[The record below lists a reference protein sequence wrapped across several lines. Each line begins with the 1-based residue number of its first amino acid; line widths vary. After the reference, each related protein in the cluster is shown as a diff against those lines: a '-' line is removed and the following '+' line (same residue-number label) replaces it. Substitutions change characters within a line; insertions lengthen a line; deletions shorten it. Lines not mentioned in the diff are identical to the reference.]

1 MRRPLGLG
9 GAALIVSGSVL
20 ISRVLGLGR
29 ETLLA
34 ALLGVSE
41 EGDLYRFAF
50 VVPDFLNY
58 LLAGG
63 FLSITL
69 IPILSRRIEEGNED
83 ALHRDFSAVFRWVGT
98 AIVILTAV
106 LMLVADHVC
115 RVAFPTLGEADLDRV
130 VDLTRIILPA
140 QVAFVLGALL
150 MAYQYSKRRFLYPAL
165 APVIYNL
172 GIIIGGVA
180 GAGQDS
186 NRAAGF
192 IWGAL
197 VGAVV
202 GTLVL
207 QWIGARRAGLRIS
220 TGNSRAVRSYLT
232 LAFPLMIGQSVTV
245 LDEQFPRLFGQ
256 LGADGSAAALSL
268 GRMLNMVPVGVIAQA
283 AAVASYPFL
292 ARLVA
297 SRAEERT
304 DRVTLRALRGTTFV
318 SMAALAFF
326 FGAATPLVRLVYEW
340 GRFGASDSAQVAMLL
355 AWFSLSIPAWGI
367 HQILGRWFYAHQRM
381 WLPVLVGTA
390 ATAGAIPLSLMM
402 FEASGVAGLAI
413 ASSIVMWLY
422 TIALTAI
429 WAYRRPDR
437 WRPLAA
443 TLGRTLP
450 LALAAA
456 GLIRVLNGAVAAP
469 GTLAALF
476 MTAVSLVVLI
486 AVFAVG
492 GRPLRLEESRP
503 GWWRDTPLA
512 GSAGTPPNAAL
523 GGETG
528 TANEPETDPDAPV

>member
-1 MRRPLGLG
+1 MRRTLGLG

-20 ISRVLGLGR
+20 VSRLLGLGR

-34 ALLGVSE
+34 ALLGVTE

-69 IPILSRRIEEGNED
+69 IPILSRRIEEGDEN

-115 RVAFPTLGEADLDRV
+115 RVAFPTLGKADLDRV
-130 VDLTRIILPA
+130 VNLTRIILPA

-172 GIIIGGVA
+172 GIIVGGVL

-220 TGNSRAVRSYLT
+220 SGTSTAVRSYLT

-297 SRAEERT
+297 SGANT

-340 GRFGASDSAQVAMLL
+340 GRFGASDSTQVAMLL

-381 WLPVLVGTA
+381 WLPVLVGTM
-390 ATAGAIPLSLMM
+390 ATAAAIPLSLTM
-402 FEASGVAGLAI
+402 FQANGIAGLAI
-413 ASSIVMWLY
+413 ASTIAMWLY

-429 WAYRRPDR
+429 WAHRRPDR

-443 TLGRTLP
+443 TVRRTLP
-450 LALAAA
+450 LVLMAAL
-456 GLIRVLNGAVAAP
+456 LIRVLNDALATSGA
-469 GTLAALF
+469 LAALF
-476 MTAVSLVVLI
+476 LIALSLVVLI

-492 GRPLRLEESRP
+492 GRSLRLEESKP
-503 GWWRDTPLA
+503 SWWRRP
-512 GSAGTPPNAAL
+512 
-523 GGETG
+523 
-528 TANEPETDPDAPV
+528 NEPEADPDAQV

>member
-1 MRRPLGLG
+1 MRRPLGMG
-9 GAALIVSGSVL
+9 GAAILVSGSILV
-20 ISRVLGLGR
+20 SRLLGLGR

-50 VVPDFLNY
+50 VVPDILNY

-69 IPILSRRIEEGNED
+69 IPILARRIEEGDED
-83 ALHRDFSAVFRWVGT
+83 ALHRDFSAVFRWVGS
-98 AIVILTAV
+98 AIIILTVV

-180 GAGQDS
+180 GASQDS

-197 VGAVV
+197 IGAVV

-207 QWIGARRAGLRIS
+207 QWIGARRAGLRITTGSS
-220 TGNSRAVRSYLT
+220 TAVRSYLT

-268 GRMLNMVPVGVIAQA
+268 GRMLNMVPVGLIAQA

-297 SRAEERT
+297 SGAEQRT

-326 FGAATPLVRLVYEW
+326 FGAAAPLVRLVYEW

-355 AWFSLSIPAWGI
+355 GWFSLSIPAWGI
-367 HQILGRWFYAHQRM
+367 HQILGRWFYAHRRM

-390 ATAGAIPLSLMM
+390 ATVGAIPLSLSL
-402 FEASGVAGLAI
+402 FEATGVAGLAI

-422 TIALTAI
+422 TIALIVI
-429 WAYRRPDR
+429 WAQGRPDR

-443 TLGRTLP
+443 TVGRTLP
-450 LALAAA
+450 LMLVAALFIRVVNDALATPDALAA
-456 GLIRVLNGAVAAP
+456 LVMI
-469 GTLAALF
+469 
-476 MTAVSLVVLI
+476 AVSLVVLI

-492 GRPLRLEESRP
+492 GRPLRLEESTP
-503 GWWRDTPLA
+503 GWWRDTHLA
-512 GSAGTPPNAAL
+512 GSAGTNPNLSL

-528 TANEPETDPDAPV
+528 TASEPEVDPDAPV

>member
-1 MRRPLGLG
+1 MG

-20 ISRVLGLGR
+20 ISRLLGLGR

-34 ALLGVSE
+34 ALLGVTE

-69 IPILSRRIEEGNED
+69 IPILSRRIEEGDED

-98 AIVILTAV
+98 AIIILTAV

-130 VDLTRIILPA
+130 ANLTRIILPA

-172 GIIIGGVA
+172 GIIMGGVV

-197 VGAVV
+197 VGAVL
-202 GTLVL
+202 GTLAL

-220 TGNSRAVRSYLT
+220 TGNSTAVRSYLT

-268 GRMLNMVPVGVIAQA
+268 GRMLNMVPIGVIAQA

-297 SRAEERT
+297 AGAEQRT

-326 FGAATPLVRLVYEW
+326 FGAAAPLVRLVYEW
-340 GRFGASDSAQVAMLL
+340 GRFGSSDSAQVAILL

-390 ATAGAIPLSLMM
+390 ATAAAIPLSLMM
-402 FEASGVAGLAI
+402 FEATGVAGLAI

-422 TIALTAI
+422 TIALVAI

-443 TLGRTLP
+443 TAGRTLP
-450 LALAAA
+450 LVLMAAF
-456 GLIRVLNGAVAAP
+456 LIRVLNDALATSGA
-469 GTLAALF
+469 LAAF
-476 MTAVSLVVLI
+476 TMTAVSLVVLI

-492 GRPLRLEESRP
+492 GGPMRLEESKP
-503 GWWRDTPLA
+503 GWWRNTPLA

-528 TANEPETDPDAPV
+528 TANEREADPDAPV

>member
-34 ALLGVSE
+34 ALLGLSE

-83 ALHRDFSAVFRWVGT
+83 ALHQDFSAVVRWVGT
-98 AIVILTAV
+98 AIVTLTAV
-106 LMLVADHVC
+106 LMLIADHVC
-115 RVAFPTLGEADLDRV
+115 RVAFPTLGEADLVRV
-130 VDLTRIILPA
+130 AHLTRIILPA

-165 APVIYNL
+165 APVVYNL
-172 GIIIGGVA
+172 GIIVGGVV

-186 NRAAGF
+186 GRAAGF

-197 VGAVV
+197 VGAVA

-207 QWIGARRAGLRIS
+207 QWIGARRAGLRL
-220 TGNSRAVRSYLT
+220 TTGGNSRAVRTYLT

-256 LGADGSAAALSL
+256 LGAEGSAAALSL

-297 SRAEERT
+297 SGAKT
-304 DRVTLRALRGTTFV
+304 DGVTLRALRGTTFV

-326 FGAATPLVRLVYEW
+326 FGAAAPLVRLVYEW
-340 GRFGASDSAQVAMLL
+340 GRFGASDSTQVAMLL

-381 WLPVLVGTA
+381 WVPVLVGTA
-390 ATAGAIPLSLMM
+390 ATLAAIPLSLWM
-402 FEASGVAGLAI
+402 FRTTGVAGLAI

-422 TIALTAI
+422 TVALALI
-429 WAYRRPDR
+429 WASRRPDR
-437 WRPLAA
+437 LRPLAA
-443 TLGRTLP
+443 IVGRTLP
-450 LALAAA
+450 LALVAAL
-456 GLIRVLNGAVAAP
+456 LIRLINDLLPAP
-469 GTLAALF
+469 GALAALL
-476 MTAVSLVVLI
+476 MTAASLVILI
-486 AVFAVG
+486 AVFAWG
-492 GRPLRLEESRP
+492 GRTLRLEESKP
-503 GWWRDTPLA
+503 DWWRRT
-512 GSAGTPPNAAL
+512 
-523 GGETG
+523 
-528 TANEPETDPDAPV
+528 NEPEADPDAPV